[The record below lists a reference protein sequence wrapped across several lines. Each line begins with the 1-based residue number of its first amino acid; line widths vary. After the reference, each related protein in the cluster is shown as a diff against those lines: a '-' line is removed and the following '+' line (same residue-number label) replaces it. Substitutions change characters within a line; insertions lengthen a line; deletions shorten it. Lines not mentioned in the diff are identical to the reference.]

1 VNWDGAGS
9 PSTRRLPR
17 PVPSYGPKRQPV
29 GMDELSNNLQ
39 GTGFANQSHN
49 WNPMPFNP
57 SGTISHT
64 AGGWNNADEY
74 QEG

>member
-1 VNWDGAGS
+1 
-9 PSTRRLPR
+9 
-17 PVPSYGPKRQPV
+17 
-29 GMDELSNNLQ
+29 MDELSNNLQ

-74 QEG
+74 